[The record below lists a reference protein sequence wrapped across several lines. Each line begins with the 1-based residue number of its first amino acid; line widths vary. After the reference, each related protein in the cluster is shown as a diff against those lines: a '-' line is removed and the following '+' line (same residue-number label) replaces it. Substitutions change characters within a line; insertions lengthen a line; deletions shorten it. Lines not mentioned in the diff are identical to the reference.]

1 MPFKNETVELCTA
14 RKLFGLPFCSVFGHA
29 IVLIH
34 LSENSVESRIQE
46 SKWMAGISQWQP
58 DSRNSPIQFG
68 MNVDN
73 APADTG
79 GGNTFTQQD
88 GQTENCTAV

>member
-34 LSENSVESRIQE
+34 LSENSVEASH
-46 SKWMAGISQWQP
+46 SGIEI
-58 DSRNSPIQFG
+58 DSRDIPMAARF
-68 MNVDN
+68 
-73 APADTG
+73 
-79 GGNTFTQQD
+79 
-88 GQTENCTAV
+88 EE